1 MSTRETRAA
10 AGLQPE
16 TNRDPAQSRI
26 PGDGPQADVLHTQ
39 GGLPMPRWFKSLGRP
54 QEPSGPTVTLRS
66 FQPADPTV
74 TQDRVAPSADGWVME
89 APKTGTVHLFE
100 VGGLQVEQCTLTY
113 RASLSTQKLD
123 GRAYL
128 EMWVRVPGRGEFFGR
143 GTDQT
148 VEGTTGWTSRETRFY
163 LKKGQIADLVKLNLI
178 VEGNGEQIAIKDVE
192 LLKTPL

>member
-1 MSTRETRAA
+1 VPKW
-10 AGLQPE
+10 L
-16 TNRDPAQSRI
+16 
-26 PGDGPQADVLHTQ
+26 
-39 GGLPMPRWFKSLGRP
+39 KSLGRP
-54 QEPSGPTVTLRS
+54 PEPSGPTVTLRR

-74 TQDRVAPSADGWVME
+74 SQDRVATSGDGWVLE

-100 VGGLQVEQCTLTY
+100 VGGLQAEQCVLTY
-113 RASLSTQKLD
+113 RANLSTQGLD
-123 GRAYL
+123 GRTYL

-163 LKKGQIADLVKLNLI
+163 LKKGQVADLVKLNII
-178 VEGNGEQIAIKDVE
+178 VEVSGERIEIKDVE